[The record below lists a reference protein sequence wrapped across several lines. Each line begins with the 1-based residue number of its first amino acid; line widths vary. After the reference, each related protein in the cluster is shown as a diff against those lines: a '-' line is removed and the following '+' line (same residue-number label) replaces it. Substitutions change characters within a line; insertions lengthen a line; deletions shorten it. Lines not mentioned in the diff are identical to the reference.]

1 MDRLRAMELLIAA
14 VDTGSFSAAGRRF
27 ALSPTSVSRHISDL
41 EEALGVGLVHRSTR
55 HLSLTEAGEDYVR
68 NARGILASIAETE
81 GRARAMQS
89 KPSGTLRLH
98 ARHMFGLGVLA
109 PSLPEFRARHPQI
122 QVELHLGD
130 RPTNLRETGIDIDF
144 RIAPPQ
150 EAGLIRRKLFGSD
163 RYLVASP
170 DYIRTMPP
178 LNEPQDLT
186 QHRCLTYWLGHDEI
200 YWRFL
205 RDQQIEEMLIPSA
218 LTTNNGQVL
227 LMLAKMGH
235 GITLLDDYTVAGDLK
250 AGSLVRLL
258 PDYRVTN
265 TTYEEGIY
273 ATFLENVQTP
283 VKIRVFLDFILERL
297 PNRGPRKAD

>member
-170 DYIRTMPP
+170 DYIRSMPP

-250 AGSLVRLL
+250 AGTLVRLL

-297 PNRGPRKAD
+297 PNRGTRKAD